1 MSSSIPRQPPR
12 RGSPARAGGPPTAS
26 VCLHARE
33 LDLRVSGG
41 LTCASGCGVPMLWP
55 ASITSVVGAGR
66 AVAGLVGEGDGLG
79 TIVATELSE
88 DTRREEAAD
97 EFSFEDD
104 EE

>member
-1 MSSSIPRQPPR
+1 
-12 RGSPARAGGPPTAS
+12 
-26 VCLHARE
+26 
-33 LDLRVSGG
+33 
-41 LTCASGCGVPMLWP
+41 MLWP